1 MLGVVDLPTYVIG
14 VIAIILLPGP
24 NSMFCLT
31 VGAQYGVKKGYT
43 AAAGVFIGDLVLMTL
58 SALGAASLM
67 IKYPAIFNIIK
78 YVGGG
83 YLAYLGMKMIIGA
96 VKGWAKP
103 VSDTVAE
110 PSLQSPYV
118 FGRALILSL
127 LNPKAILFFISF
139 FVQFVHP
146 DTEHPMLAFFVLALI
161 LQFFS
166 FLYLS
171 MLIFSGDR
179 LAATFRARPLWMVAG
194 TGTVG
199 MMFLGFGLRLATAT
213 ME

>member
-1 MLGVVDLPTYVIG
+1 MLGVIDLPTYVIG

-31 VGAQYGVKKGYT
+31 VGAQYRVQQVYT
-43 AAAGVFIGDLVLMTL
+43 VADGVFIADFVFIFF
-58 SALGAASLM
+58 SDLGAASLM

-110 PSLQSPYV
+110 PSLQSPNV

-139 FVQFVHP
+139 FVQFVDP
-146 DTEHPMLAFFVLALI
+146 SYPYPVVSFAVLAGI
-161 LQFFS
+161 LQVVS
-166 FLYLS
+166 LTYLS
-171 MLIFSGDR
+171 VLIFSGAHLVR
-179 LAATFRARPLWMVAG
+179 WFRSRHKIAAAGLASVGALFMSFAIKLW
-194 TGTVG
+194 
-199 MMFLGFGLRLATAT
+199 TAT
-213 ME
+213 IA

>member
-1 MLGVVDLPTYVIG
+1 MLGVIDLPTYVIG

-96 VKGWAKP
+96 VKGWAR
-103 VSDTVAE
+103 V
-110 PSLQSPYV
+110 
-118 FGRALILSL
+118 
-127 LNPKAILFFISF
+127 
-139 FVQFVHP
+139 
-146 DTEHPMLAFFVLALI
+146 
-161 LQFFS
+161 
-166 FLYLS
+166 
-171 MLIFSGDR
+171 
-179 LAATFRARPLWMVAG
+179 
-194 TGTVG
+194 
-199 MMFLGFGLRLATAT
+199 
-213 ME
+213 